1 MDAKS
6 LSFIRFQCILLESGV
21 PFSDFWNF
29 CKLKREN
36 LISGGNQF
44 CRKSELFGPPLLYF
58 NFKSFKDPNSL
69 SYMRTLL
76 FFRWYIV
83 LSYLSV
89 PWESLIVFLLKDA
102 GDSLL
107 HLSAFFCIERLSST
121 RLLDIVLIIT
131 ILFFIFTG
139 EFSRRYSYDRLLP
152 GYVVNLQVWMLVLK
166 CDFNKL
172 TMKFSW
178 NYISTGQQ
186 SNGFALY
193 F

>member
-1 MDAKS
+1 MGD
-6 LSFIRFQCILLESGV
+6 
-21 PFSDFWNF
+21 
-29 CKLKREN
+29 

-58 NFKSFKDPNSL
+58 NFKSFNDPNSL

-76 FFRWYIV
+76 FFRWCIV

-107 HLSAFFCIERLSST
+107 HLSAFFCIERLSMT
-121 RLLDIVLIIT
+121 RLLDIVLIIS